1 MPAKTAPTE
10 PHVNERRESD
20 SGARAYREAERL
32 REAVGFDP
40 HTMAAFLGISTKT
53 YTRRAETGTLGD
65 AESLKVEMLERAL
78 AHATRVFGDEHEA
91 RLWLDTPIISLD
103 ARRPID
109 HLSTIRGFEWVKET
123 LAKIEYGMY

>member
-1 MPAKTAPTE
+1 MPAKAAPKQ
-10 PHVNERRESD
+10 PHVNERSK
-20 SGARAYREAERL
+20 SAAGVKAYREAERL

-40 HTMAAFLGISTKT
+40 HAMAAFLGISTKT
-53 YTRRAETGTLGD
+53 YTRRAETGALGA

-91 RLWLDTPIISLD
+91 RSWLDSPIISLD
-103 ARRPID
+103 ERRPID
-109 HLSTIRGFEWVKET
+109 HLGTIQGFERVKET